1 MKKITYANGDS
12 FVFGMEAVEDNS
24 RSLDN
29 IQLAFPRYIANH
41 LQSETYINNAYC
53 GATNEFIFRTPIS
66 DLEALERQGHSPEDI
81 FVIIGITSLH
91 RIEIDGKN
99 WIETSGRHVPN
110 GTIGFSAGTPLSP
123 IDWKIN
129 AETFPREFRD
139 FGTIF
144 VNPSSNLTLHIGDN
158 PRTMARDIHPWAS
171 VFLWTETVQLLS
183 QEARILALHE
193 FLKSRGYAHI
203 FVNTVCSLER
213 TTLIDLKSKNLYKID
228 TESFFHRANDTH
240 PEHLRRSG
248 HFAPAAHSAYADELI
263 QYLQTTNIIA

>member
-29 IQLAFPRYIANH
+29 KQLAFPRYIANH

-53 GATNEFIFRTPIS
+53 GATNEFIFRTTII

-144 VNPSSNLTLHIGDN
+144 VNPSSCAGNSKI
-158 PRTMARDIHPWAS
+158 RTKRTGVYPTTTYYSIIIKCNMI
-171 VFLWTETVQLLS
+171 LS
-183 QEARILALHE
+183 SY
-193 FLKSRGYAHI
+193 FKSIRL
-203 FVNTVCSLER
+203 F
-213 TTLIDLKSKNLYKID
+213 
-228 TESFFHRANDTH
+228 
-240 PEHLRRSG
+240 
-248 HFAPAAHSAYADELI
+248 
-263 QYLQTTNIIA
+263 